1 MTVEISDVPADDT
14 GANHARASGGVPV
27 PITVEGLTAWL
38 VERVAIYLQREPEE
52 IDPGEP
58 LAAYGLD
65 SVAALSLCGDVE
77 EDFDLIL
84 DPTASWDYP
93 TATAFAEHI
102 ARELGAVAG
111 RPR

>member
-1 MTVEISDVPADDT
+1 MTLEMSDLPADAART
-14 GANHARASGGVPV
+14 GLPGPV
-27 PITVEGLTAWL
+27 TVEGLTAWL
-38 VERVAIYLQREPEE
+38 VERVAIYLQRDPEE

-77 EDFDLIL
+77 EDFDLVL
-84 DPTASWDYP
+84 DPTAAWDHP

-102 ARELGAVAG
+102 FEELAAAAG